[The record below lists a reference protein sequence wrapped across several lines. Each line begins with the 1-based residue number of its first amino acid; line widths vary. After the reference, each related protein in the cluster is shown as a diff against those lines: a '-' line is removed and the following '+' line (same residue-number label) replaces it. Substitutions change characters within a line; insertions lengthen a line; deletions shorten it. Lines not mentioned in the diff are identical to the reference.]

1 MGDEGCAVM
10 ATRADVR
17 RIALALPATEEAG
30 DRFAFSVRRKGK
42 LKGFVWVWMTRID
55 PKKPRVPEP
64 SVIALRVPSVAER
77 DRMIAEWPDRFFT
90 EPHYNGFPAV
100 LLRLPAVS
108 ASELRSLVEL
118 AWKCQASPDLWK
130 NPAATSSRRT
140 LPRAVVT
147 AIDASSILGVRA
159 GATSAHRFV
168 GIWPVVVDGRVFG
181 RSWSLKPAGWYRT
194 FREDPL
200 GAIQIGARIVRI
212 RAMPVRSEKLRD
224 AVEAAYAEKYSTPAS
239 QKYVKGFRTKAR
251 REATIEF
258 VPR

>member
-1 MGDEGCAVM
+1 M

-17 RIALALPATEEAG
+17 RIALALPATEEAR

-42 LKGFVWVWMTRID
+42 LKGFAWVWMKRLD

-77 DRMIAEWPDRFFT
+77 DRMIAEWPARFFT
-90 EPHYNGFPAV
+90 EPHYKGFPAV
-100 LLRLPAVS
+100 LVRLSAVS

-130 NPAATSSRRT
+130 EPAAVSSRRT

-159 GATSAHRFV
+159 GATSTHRFV
-168 GIWPVVVDGRVFG
+168 GIWPIVIDGRVYG
-181 RSWSLKPAGWYRT
+181 RSWSLKPSGWYHT
-194 FREDPL
+194 FKDDPL
-200 GAIQIGARIVRI
+200 GAIQIGTRIVRV
-212 RAMPVRSEKLRD
+212 RAVPVRSEKLRD
-224 AVEAAYAEKYSTPAS
+224 AVEAAYAEKYPTPGS
-239 QKYVKGFRTKAR
+239 RKYVKGFRTKPR

-258 VPR
+258 LPR